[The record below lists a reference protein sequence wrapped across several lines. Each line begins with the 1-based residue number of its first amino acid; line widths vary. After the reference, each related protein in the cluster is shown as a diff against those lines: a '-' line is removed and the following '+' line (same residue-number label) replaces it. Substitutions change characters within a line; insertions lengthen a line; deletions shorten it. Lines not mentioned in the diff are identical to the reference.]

1 MCTASRCSYATATA
15 KSISDWAQ
23 RIGKRPMRAPS
34 SRARVAARAQHEAK
48 LRLDGGKMAIERVHL
63 MSKPPVGAARRRPAA
78 CGECEP
84 HAETV
89 WTRSQ
94 SATTFGACRGVA
106 ATVRHGTLNRV
117 LEKAGRRWSWD
128 EAAGLSDAN
137 DSTFSL
143 YGVLAR
149 LRRAGL
155 CKRAEKRTRAN
166 RASNEAENREI
177 VRFVHLCCV

>member
-1 MCTASRCSYATATA
+1 M
-15 KSISDWAQ
+15 
-23 RIGKRPMRAPS
+23 
-34 SRARVAARAQHEAK
+34 
-48 LRLDGGKMAIERVHL
+48 
-63 MSKPPVGAARRRPAA
+63 
-78 CGECEP
+78 
-84 HAETV
+84 

-177 VRFVHLCCV
+177 VRFVHLLRVTSLPYKEREAYN